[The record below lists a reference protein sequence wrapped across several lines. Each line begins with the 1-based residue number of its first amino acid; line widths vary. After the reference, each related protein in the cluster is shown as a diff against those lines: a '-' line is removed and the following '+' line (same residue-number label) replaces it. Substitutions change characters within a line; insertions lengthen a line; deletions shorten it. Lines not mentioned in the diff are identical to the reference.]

1 MMMVFLMQILRQAK
15 DNCTSVRVTG
25 GTYPFTA
32 LPDDVVMDLRWVRA
46 RLGPPWETL
55 LTPQL

>member
-32 LPDDVVMDLRWVRA
+32 LPDDVVMDLRWA
-46 RLGPPWETL
+46 RRGRLS
-55 LTPQL
+55 